1 MTSGCARRST
11 TRWTSPPS
19 WPISPGPAAFWP
31 RARYRPGLAGYDS
44 TRARYSYDPAE
55 ARRLLAEAG
64 YADGLTLKLWRSQRP
79 EYARIVQAMQQD
91 LAQVGVT
98 IEIVERDA
106 SSARAAARKGEADLF
121 FTDWYGDYPDAE
133 NFNYPLFYSGNRGP
147 GGNLAFLADSALDA
161 MILTRAGHH
170 RFRPQGPARPGHRP
184 AGLRPGPLD
193 LLLVPGRS
201 LGHAA
206 GDHRLADPG
215 HLQRAALAVG
225 APPPAMI
232 RWLAIRLLLLLP
244 TLLGVLVVAFLLLYV
259 APGDPV
265 QAMVGERADS
275 ATIAQLRT
283 ELRLDDPLPVQFA
296 HYVGGVLHGNLGN
309 SYITRRPIL
318 GDLLER
324 FPATLRL
331 ATAAML
337 LATTTGML
345 IGIYGAWRPG
355 SWGDRIAT
363 FGAYLGVSFPVYWVA
378 LVLILVFAVSLRWL
392 PPSGSTGLAALVLP
406 AITLGMR
413 SIAFIARMTRSAMQE
428 VLQQRLRAH
437 RPGPGAGRVEGDP
450 VARPAERTAPGDHR
464 DRPRLRQL
472 PHRLDPDRD
481 DLRLAGRRPLRAHRH
496 RQA

>member
-1 MTSGCARRST
+1 
-11 TRWTSPPS
+11 
-19 WPISPGPAAFWP
+19 
-31 RARYRPGLAGYDS
+31 
-44 TRARYSYDPAE
+44 
-55 ARRLLAEAG
+55 
-64 YADGLTLKLWRSQRP
+64 
-79 EYARIVQAMQQD
+79 
-91 LAQVGVT
+91 
-98 IEIVERDA
+98 
-106 SSARAAARKGEADLF
+106 
-121 FTDWYGDYPDAE
+121 
-133 NFNYPLFYSGNRGP
+133 
-147 GGNLAFLADSALDA
+147 
-161 MILTRAGHH
+161 
-170 RFRPQGPARPGHRP
+170 
-184 AGLRPGPLD
+184 
-193 LLLVPGRS
+193 
-201 LGHAA
+201 
-206 GDHRLADPG
+206 
-215 HLQRAALAVG
+215 
-225 APPPAMI
+225 MI

-283 ELRLDDPLPVQFA
+283 ELHLDDPLPLQFV

-428 VLQQRLRAH
+428 VLHSDFVRTARAQGLAERKVILSRALRNALLPVITVIGLDFGSYLTGSILTETIFGW
-437 RPGPGAGRVEGDP
+437 PGVGRYVLTAIDKRDLPAVQGSILFLSLVFVLVNLITDLIYAKADPRVE
-450 VARPAERTAPGDHR
+450 
-464 DRPRLRQL
+464 LR
-472 PHRLDPDRD
+472 
-481 DLRLAGRRPLRAHRH
+481 
-496 RQA
+496 